1 MAKSSARISF
11 VTPSGKREKLD
22 QIAQAFGTNLS
33 SVINDA
39 LDHYIHLH
47 EWQLAHIQKGVDAAH
62 RGDFAD
68 DQETARFFTKYG
80 SSA

>member
-1 MAKSSARISF
+1 MTNPSARISF

-22 QIAQAFGTNLS
+22 QIAEAFGTNLS

-39 LDHYIHLH
+39 LDHYIDLH
-47 EWQLAHIQKGVDAAH
+47 EWQLTHIQKGVEAA
-62 RGDFAD
+62 RQGDFAG
-68 DQETARFFTKYG
+68 DQETTDFFNKFG